1 MIESRLVL
9 KILRVAIPMLV
20 ALFGLG
26 SLVTMIV
33 RPGAYGIKNRK
44 AVILTILFWL
54 AVIAVSAIVWT
65 LVGRLTKP

>member
-1 MIESRLVL
+1 L